1 MSATALLRLILFLF
15 VLLLIDLYAWRGI
28 STALSGMAFG
38 FRRVLRI
45 LYWTVSIG
53 VLVMIVY
60 GASQMNE
67 LHASQNRAFMYTVIG
82 IFFLLLLPKVIIV
95 LFHGLEDLVELLRR
109 GWDKL
114 APGTT
119 ASADPGRIRFISQV
133 GLALAA
139 IPFTGV
145 LYGLTRGW
153 RYFKLAHVPVKVRN
167 LPKAFDGFRVVQ
179 ISDMHLGS
187 FGNSTDVVQ
196 HGIDLINAQKPDLIL
211 FTGDLVNNFADEVE
225 PWLDTI
231 AGLQATN
238 GKYSI
243 LGNHDYGDYSRWESE
258 AAKRANL
265 ERLMEHHRTM
275 GFRLLRDEHVP
286 IEKDGES
293 FSLIGVQNW
302 GTRFQQYGDLAK
314 AVAGTDPGK
323 FRLLMSHDP
332 THWDAQVRATGID
345 LMLAGHTHGAQF
357 GITVNGH
364 TYSPA
369 QWIYEQWAG
378 LYEKDGLQLYVNRGF
393 GFIGFPGRVGMP
405 PEITVLTLECA

>member
-1 MSATALLRLILFLF
+1 MSSTALFRLILFLL
-15 VLLLIDLYAWRGI
+15 VLLLIDFYAWRGI
-28 STALSGMAFG
+28 STALSGAAIG

-45 LYWTVSIG
+45 LYWTASIA
-53 VLVMIVY
+53 VLVMIVF
-60 GASQMNE
+60 GASRMNE

-114 APGTT
+114 APGMP
-119 ASADPGRIRFISQV
+119 SGADHDRIRFISQI

-153 RYFKLAHVPVKVRN
+153 RHFNVARVALKARN
-167 LPKAFDGFRVVQ
+167 LPKAFDGLRIVQ

-187 FGNSTDVVQ
+187 FGNSTEMVR
-196 HGIDLINAQKPDLIL
+196 HGINLINAQKPDLIL
-211 FTGDLVNNFADEVE
+211 FTGDLVNNFADEVD
-225 PWLDTI
+225 PWLDAI
-231 AGLQATN
+231 AGLQATL

-243 LGNHDYGDYSRWESE
+243 LGNHDYGDYSRWESAE
-258 AAKRANL
+258 AKRDNFD
-265 ERLMEHHRTM
+265 RLIAHHNTM
-275 GFRLLRDEHVP
+275 GFRLLMDEHVP
-286 IEKDGES
+286 IAKDGEQ

-302 GTRFQQYGDLAK
+302 GTRFQQYGNLAK
-314 AVAGTDPGK
+314 AIAGTDPSQ

-332 THWDAQVRATGID
+332 THWDAEVRATGID

-378 LYEKDGLQLYVNRGF
+378 LYEKEGLQLYVNRGF

-405 PEITVLTLECA
+405 PEITVLTLECV

>member
-1 MSATALLRLILFLF
+1 MSSTALFRLILFVL
-15 VLLLIDLYAWRGI
+15 VLLLIDFYAWRGI
-28 STALSGMAFG
+28 STAIGGVAIG
-38 FRRVLRI
+38 FRRLLR
-45 LYWTVSIG
+45 LVYWAVSIG
-53 VLVMIVY
+53 LLATIVFA
-60 GASQMNE
+60 ASRMNE

-82 IFFLLLLPKVIIV
+82 ILFLLLLPKLIIV
-95 LFHGLEDLVELLRR
+95 IFHGLEDLVELGRQ
-109 GWDKL
+109 GWNKL
-114 APGTT
+114 APRPTP
-119 ASADPGRIRFISQV
+119 AEDPGRIRFISQV

-153 RYFKLAHVPVKVRN
+153 RNFNVARVPVKVRN
-167 LPKAFDGFRVVQ
+167 LPKAFDGLRVVQ

-187 FGNSTDVVQ
+187 FRNSTQVVQ
-196 HGIDLINAQKPDLIL
+196 HGINLINAQEPDLIL

-231 AGLQATN
+231 AGLQATL

-243 LGNHDYGDYSRWESE
+243 LGNHDYGDYSNWESAE
-258 AAKRANL
+258 AKQENF
-265 ERLMEHHRTM
+265 ERLMAHHHTM
-275 GFRLLRDEHVP
+275 GFHLLRDEHVA

-302 GTRFQQYGDLAK
+302 GTRFQQYGNLAK
-314 AVAGTDPGK
+314 AVEGTDPGK
-323 FRLLMSHDP
+323 FRMLMSHDP
-332 THWDAQVRATGID
+332 THWDAEVRDTGID

-364 TYSPA
+364 TFSPA
-369 QWIYEQWAG
+369 QWLYEQWGG

-405 PEITVLTLECA
+405 PEITVLTLECV